1 MSTAPQLPFNARV
14 EPDPDTK
21 NRLIN
26 NMNERFSK
34 PRPEVHVSDLV
45 YCPCQSVFRKLFPKP
60 NSERE
65 LSYFS
70 AGRGHHDLLE
80 GLHGAEREVKREFE
94 GIQAHYDLLERVI
107 PTEIKTTR
115 SFKRGIKSH
124 WIRQLAYYC
133 AIEKTATGKLIILYL
148 FSQRATKKNP
158 NPSPDMIE
166 TYNIEFPDI
175 EAVRRDFLERRDAF
189 VKALDAKNP
198 ALAPNVRSDPEDSW
212 LCRNCQYRT
221 ECDALEAPTQ

>member
-1 MSTAPQLPFNARV
+1 VNCPHCGFEV
-14 EPDPDTK
+14 EQQPVP
-21 NRLIN
+21 I
-26 NMNERFSK
+26 E
-34 PRPEVHVSDLV
+34 
-45 YCPCQSVFRKLFPKP
+45 C
-60 NSERE
+60 
-65 LSYFS
+65 
-70 AGRGHHDLLE
+70 
-80 GLHGAEREVKREFE
+80 
-94 GIQAHYDLLERVI
+94 
-107 PTEIKTTR
+107 KTTR
-115 SFKRGIKSH
+115 SFKRDIKSH

-133 AIEKTATGKLIILYL
+133 AIENKPAGKLIILYL

-175 EAVRRDFLERRDAF
+175 EAVRRDLLERRDAF

-198 ALAPNVRSDPEDSW
+198 ALAPNVRSDPENSW